1 MKIEETIRENIAQQH
16 FLITGGAGF
25 IGSNLAGELLKLGA
39 KKVTVLDDLSTGYKE
54 NIVEFFSHSNFN
66 FIEASITDL
75 ESCVEAFRGVDV
87 VFQMAALGSVPRSI
101 DNPLAS
107 NAVNVTGFLNVLEAA
122 KLSKVKKVVYSSSS
136 SVYGDDEHL
145 PKLEQFTGN
154 PLSPYAVTKKANELY
169 AKTFADLYGM
179 SITGLR
185 YFNVFGPK
193 QRMTGAYAAVIPIFI
208 NNLLNNKPCTINGTG
223 DISRDF
229 TYVQNVVEANILAA
243 FNTIEQ
249 HAIYNVAMGG
259 QLSLNDLYEI
269 LESNIQSGLKPIH
282 AEPRTGDILSS
293 MANIDK
299 AKRNLNYKPSIGLVQ
314 GLQKT
319 IEWNRLQSEEK

>member
-1 MKIEETIRENIAQQH
+1 MIPKELISKIETTN

-25 IGSNLAGELLKLGA
+25 IGSNLVGELLERGA
-39 KKVTVLDDLSTGYKE
+39 KQVVVLDDLSTGYQE
-54 NIVEFFSHSNFN
+54 NIAEFENHPSFK
-66 FIEASITDL
+66 FINGSITDL
-75 ESCVEAFRGVDV
+75 KCCIDSFKNINV

-101 DNPLAS
+101 DNPLAT
-107 NAVNVTGFLNVLEAA
+107 NEVNITGFLNVLEAA
-122 KLSKVKKVVYSSSS
+122 KIAGVRKVVYSSSS

-145 PKLEQFTGN
+145 PKIEIHTGN

-169 AKTFADLYGM
+169 AKTFAELYDL

-208 NNLLNNKPCTINGTG
+208 NNLLNGDACTINGSG

-229 TYVQNVVEANILAA
+229 TYVKNVVEANILAA
-243 FNTIEQ
+243 FSEQ
-249 HAIYNVAMGG
+249 KQHEIYNIAMGG

-269 LESNIQSGLKPIH
+269 LESSLQTGLKAIH
-282 AEPRTGDILSS
+282 AEQRKGDILSS

-299 AKRNLNYKPSIGLVQ
+299 AKKDLSYKPAVGLVH
-314 GLQKT
+314 GLQMT
-319 IEWNRLQSEEK
+319 IDWNKSQA